1 MEKVTIYDVAKEANV
16 GIGTVSR
23 VLNNSQ
29 RVSDKTKKKVL
40 KAIKRLKY
48 QPNAMARGLA
58 LQKTGS
64 IGILVP
70 AVTSHFFIEVLK
82 GVQHGLEER
91 DMDLVLYNVN
101 FDDSYNISNKERYI
115 NRILSEK
122 RVDGVLAI
130 TMKMTEDEINRFKN
144 LRVPLVLVNDFY
156 EKISSVFVDDLA
168 GAKKA
173 TNYLTALN
181 HQRIAFLN
189 GCMDCRQG
197 QDRIKGF
204 KTALL
209 EANTGVYDELIK
221 IGDFNKE
228 SGYEMMK
235 EILDLPREDYP
246 TAIFAASDIQAIG
259 ALEAINEAGYSVPE
273 DFSLVGYDNIE
284 LSKYLKLTTIAQPMF
299 EMGKLGV
306 ELLVDSIQSNGDEI
320 VQKELEPELLI
331 RESC

>member
-1 MEKVTIYDVAKEANV
+1 MSKVTIYDVAKEANV

-23 VLNNSQ
+23 VLNNSK
-29 RVSDKTKKKVL
+29 RVSDKTKKRVL
-40 KAIKRLKY
+40 KVIKRLKY

-82 GVQHGLEER
+82 GVQQGLEEQ

-101 FDDSYNISNKERYI
+101 YGDSYDITYKEKYI

-130 TMKMTEDEINRFKN
+130 TMKMTEEEVERFKN
-144 LRVPLVLVNDFY
+144 LKVPLVLVNDFY
-156 EKISSVFVDDLA
+156 EKISSIFVDDLS

-173 TNYLTALN
+173 TNHLIALN
-181 HQRIAFLN
+181 HKRIAFLN

-197 QDRIKGF
+197 QDRMKGF
-204 KTALL
+204 ETALI
-209 EANTGVYDELIK
+209 ESNIGVYDELIK
-221 IGDFNKE
+221 IGDFDKE

-235 EILDLPREDYP
+235 EILNLPKKDYP

-273 DFSLVGYDNIE
+273 DFSLIGYDNIE

-306 ELLVDSIQSNGDEI
+306 ELLVDSIQSDKEKI
-320 VQKELEPELLI
+320 IQKELEPKLVI